1 EPLWRRS
8 WQMRVKH
15 LGPDHP
21 ESIGSADKLAMALVA
36 QKKFPEA
43 EPLLKKSL
51 AHREVA
57 FGVDDDRIMPSLNRL
72 AELYVASGRFA
83 DAETVPGRAGTP
95 AGSRMG
101 LHPPP
106 YGDSQRWL
114 GAALAGL
121 GKFDEAVVLYA
132 SALPLKE
139 RQLPPAPHIPPKQGQ
154 ISHGD

>member
-1 EPLWRRS
+1 PWLQPKSGKQYAVYMAVLGAALVGCIVAVLWFKSRAGAVPPVIQKARNLLEEHKYDEAVGLLLPVIQEIEPSGGPEARRLVKHLALLAQVYAAMGKDADAEPLWRRS

-57 FGVDDDRIMPSLNRL
+57 
-72 AELYVASGRFA
+72 
-83 DAETVPGRAGTP
+83 
-95 AGSRMG
+95 
-101 LHPPP
+101 
-106 YGDSQRWL
+106 
-114 GAALAGL
+114 
-121 GKFDEAVVLYA
+121 
-132 SALPLKE
+132 
-139 RQLPPAPHIPPKQGQ
+139 
-154 ISHGD
+154 